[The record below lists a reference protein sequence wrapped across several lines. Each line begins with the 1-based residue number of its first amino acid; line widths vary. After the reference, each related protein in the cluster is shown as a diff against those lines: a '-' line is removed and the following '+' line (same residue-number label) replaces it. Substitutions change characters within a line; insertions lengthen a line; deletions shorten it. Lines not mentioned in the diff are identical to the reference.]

1 MAESWVLLRCDD
13 HRSDVDAGPNPSGG
27 CSACL
32 SAASTTCDFDDS
44 PAIIPTECTAG
55 AFAQLPMPRHFE
67 PVRMTHLASH
77 ARTEERLHMM
87 HIADSCC
94 VPVRIIPC
102 ESATRV
108 VAPATSL
115 ETTTQMLMVDHKRL
129 PTRVVVDMTQQLL
142 RAISYAC
149 DLRVSHLHINP
160 ASILVNFPSRCIQLA
175 GWGDVDPRLT
185 RYSAPC
191 LFLSSVSVVRQ
202 HAKADVWSLGVV
214 VAEALRG
221 APLIAMRGAPGC
233 DDAHRIL
240 GGLFRALGTP
250 SLAAIAVLD
259 PMASAHGFVLPRVIK
274 RPHPS
279 KLLRNSHADRE
290 FTRIMYEMLDWDP
303 RTRPSA
309 TSILRLPFYTRDPT
323 LDAIRTGPARRMLPQ
338 PAVVRRLSIIIEEQ
352 CVESLDTSPPP
363 PPKKRKDGTCKSK
376 NRMRDTEPGRPMKT
390 CF

>member
-13 HRSDVDAGPNPSGG
+13 HHRTDVDAGPNPSGG
-27 CSACL
+27 CSSACL
-32 SAASTTCDFDDS
+32 SAASTKCDDS
-44 PAIIPTECTAG
+44 PAVPIECTSG
-55 AFAQLPMPRHFE
+55 TFAQLPIARHFE
-67 PVRMTHLASH
+67 PVRMSRLASH
-77 ARTEERLHMM
+77 ARAEERAHMM

-102 ESATRV
+102 ESSTRI

-160 ASILVNFPSRCIQLA
+160 ANILASFSSRCIQLA

-191 LFLSSVSVVRQ
+191 LFLSSMSVVRQ

-221 APLIAMRGAPGC
+221 ASLITMRGAPGC
-233 DDAHRIL
+233 DDAQHHIL

-250 SLAAIAVLD
+250 SLAAITVLD
-259 PMASAHGFVLPRVIK
+259 PTASAHGFVLPRVIK
-274 RPHPS
+274 RPPPS
-279 KLLRNSHADRE
+279 KLLRNSRVDRE
-290 FTRIMYEMLDWDP
+290 FLRILYEMLDWDP

-309 TSILRLPFYTRDPT
+309 TSILHLPFFHHDPT
-323 LDAIRTGPARRMLPQ
+323 LDPIRTGPARRRLPQ
-338 PAVVRRLSIIIEEQ
+338 SAVVRRLSIIIEEQ
-352 CVESLDTSPPP
+352 CDESLDTSPPP
-363 PPKKRKDGTCKSK
+363 PPH
-376 NRMRDTEPGRPMKT
+376 PPVHLPKT
-390 CF
+390 